1 MIDRSMGASHT
12 PPSTTSTEV
21 PWWKRAVAYQIY
33 PRSFQDSNGDG
44 VGDLQGVINRLDY
57 LKWLG
62 VDFIWLSPI
71 YPSPQSDGGY
81 DVSDYRDI
89 APLFGTLQVFQEL
102 LAAVHERGMRLL
114 MDIVVNH
121 TSDEHPWFLDSKS
134 SLNSPRRNWYWWR
147 TSPTAGEPPNNW
159 ESRFSGSAWEFD
171 NASGQYY
178 LHLFAT
184 KQPDLNWE
192 NPLVREA
199 IHDMMRWWLDLGVD
213 GFRMDVINFI
223 SKVPELPNGAPTDGT
238 PYGDGKPYYTNGP
251 RLHEFLQE
259 MHREVVAGRD
269 AALLIVGETPR
280 STTEDARLMTDPDA
294 HELDMVFQ
302 FEHVAIDHGQNK
314 WDPQPLRLSRLKRS
328 LGKWQEALAETGW
341 NSLYWNNHDQPRIV
355 SRWGDDGVHRQTSAK
370 AFGTVLHM
378 HRGTPY
384 VYQGEE
390 IGMTN
395 PTLTSIADFTDI
407 QSRNHYAEAVE
418 QLGADPEKTL
428 TSMRPLARD
437 NGRTPVQW
445 SSETNAGFSDA
456 VPWMAVNA
464 NYTLINVDDQ
474 RQDRNSVLAHYR
486 ELIRLRHSSDLIAL
500 GSCRLTHLDHEQLY
514 VIERSY
520 QREQAL
526 IIANLSTDPADVPD
540 DLRRPAELT
549 LVSSNYPDSPD
560 TPAGMRTLRP
570 WEALVFMSYHAAATA
585 LGAGEGTV
593 RRRS

>member
-44 VGDLQGVINRLDY
+44 IGDLRGVIDRLDY

-62 VDFIWLSPI
+62 VDVIWLSPI
-71 YPSPQSDGGY
+71 YPSPQTDGGY

-89 APLFGTLQVFQEL
+89 DPLFGSLQDFQEL
-102 LAAVHERGMRLL
+102 LAAIHERGMRLL
-114 MDIVVNH
+114 MDIVVSH

-134 SLNSPRRNWYWWR
+134 SVDSPRRDWYWWR
-147 TSPTAGEPPNNW
+147 TSPTEGTPPNNW
-159 ESRFSGSAWEFD
+159 ESRFSGPVWEFD
-171 NASGQYY
+171 NSSGQYY

-184 KQPDLNWE
+184 TQPDLNWE
-192 NPLVREA
+192 NPQVREA
-199 IHDMMRWWLDLGVD
+199 VYDMMRWWLDLGVD

-223 SKVPELPNGAPTDGT
+223 SKVPELPDGVPMEGT
-238 PYGDGKPYYTNGP
+238 PYGDGRPYYSNGP

-259 MHREVVAGRD
+259 MHHEVVADRD
-269 AALLIVGETPR
+269 DVLLIVGETPQN
-280 STTEDARLMTDPDA
+280 TTESARKMTDPAA

-302 FEHVAIDHGQNK
+302 FEHITIDYGQDK

-328 LGKWQEALAETGW
+328 LGLWQDALADTGW
-341 NSLYWNNHDQPRIV
+341 NSLYWENHDQPRIV
-355 SRWGDDGVHRQTSAK
+355 SRWGDDGAHREVSAK

-395 PTLTSIADFTDI
+395 AELATIEDFTDI
-407 QSRNHYAEAVE
+407 QSLNHYTEAVG

-428 TSMRPLARD
+428 KSMRLLARD
-437 NGRTPVQW
+437 NGRTPMQW
-445 SSETNAGFSDA
+445 SSGTHAGFSGA
-456 VPWMAVNA
+456 APWMAVNA
-464 NYTLINVDDQ
+464 NYPRINVDDQ
-474 RQDRNSVLAHYR
+474 RSDRNSVLAHYR
-486 ELIRLRHSSDLIAL
+486 ELIRLRHSSDLVAL

-514 VIERSY
+514 VIERAY
-520 QREQAL
+520 QGEQAL
-526 IIANLSTDPADVPD
+526 TIANLSADPVELPVN
-540 DLRRPAELT
+540 LRGPAEPR
-549 LVSSNYPDSPD
+549 LVLVLSNYPDSPGS
-560 TPAGMRTLRP
+560 PAKMTTLRP
-570 WEALVFMSYHAAATA
+570 WEALVFMSPHAANRVLAP
-585 LGAGEGTV
+585 
-593 RRRS
+593 